1 MARNN
6 LLRIQEFYSTNP
18 DCYDK
23 ISLTFDDG
31 SRARCHNL
39 SASLICKLH
48 DAVNSENKESRA
60 LKLNKSRARFAQLV
74 DFALRHSTFKIS

>member
-6 LLRIQEFYSTNP
+6 LLRIQQFHATNP
-18 DCYDK
+18 GCYDK

-39 SASLICKLH
+39 SANLIVKLH
-48 DAVNSENKESRA
+48 EAVNEQNKISMAE
-60 LKLNKSRARFAQLV
+60 KLNESKFRYAQLV
-74 DFALRHSTFKIS
+74 DFALRHSTFKLS